1 MTKNKLKKYI
11 LILIILLLSMMFMVR
26 RINNYVMK
34 KELAEQNLSI
44 IWAQREALNP
54 ESGDKEEARSYIQGG
69 TIFPSCRKQYVCR
82 EESKGGDIMAV

>member
-1 MTKNKLKKYI
+1 MTKNKFKKYI
-11 LILIILLLSMMFMVR
+11 LILIVLFLSMMFMVR

-54 ESGDKEEARSYIQGG
+54 ESGDTEEARSYIQGG

-82 EESKGGDIMAV
+82 EESKRGDIMVV